1 MTWPTRLARF
11 FLVSRLTPLFIIGP
25 IAAGSWGILTVPRED
40 EPVVEVPSVAVTIP
54 FPAAGAEVADA
65 RVGRPVQGWLLEI
78 DEVASVTSI
87 AEDDRVL
94 FSLEFDSGTSDAEAF
109 ALVDEA
115 LRLNRALLPEPAGEP
130 TIRLVGR
137 EDVPALTLALWSE
150 SLEPWL
156 VRRVAAELA
165 VELGSVEG
173 VRETVLFGGDPRVL
187 SVELDALRLTSQG
200 VNAGDVVDAIR
211 AANVELPADAVSG
224 LEGRFRV
231 EAGTALRTPGELGAV
246 VVGGS
251 PAGPVHLTDVATIRD
266 RPREPDHHLLHAT
279 KADAPPVDQPAVVLA
294 VINFRRAQAS
304 TVNAR
309 VLDRI
314 DELRD
319 SLLTE
324 EVAVEVLY
332 DRGADVERFVRDVF
346 KHLFLATIIVIA
358 IVGFWLGWRAGILT
372 LVVIPVSLSLVPL
385 VYHAFG
391 FTINP
396 VSVGAMILAIGI
408 LADDAVIIVENIYRY
423 AGGALEPTQELVLKA
438 LDEVARPVI
447 LANLIIV
454 AALMPMAFLPGE
466 MGQYLRAIP
475 VGASSAVLF
484 SLISSLI
491 IAPYVMLRLRRR
503 DGEGGGDAEGREEED
518 LEEAADRVPEHFRRP
533 YRRILTPFLDRPAWR
548 WALYAGCIVLLG
560 LSMAL
565 IPLRKAGLDLAPTF
579 DATAFIVE
587 IELPRGS
594 TLEETAAAVADAGA
608 LLRTLPEVESHQSYI
623 GLVGPPIFPHLVQ
636 IEDMLQPR
644 AVNRAEIH
652 VQLLPEAERRRKS
665 LEITRVIRPELEGI
679 LAPRNARLRIEEL
692 RGGPATRATLAAEV
706 YGPTGEVRHGMAR
719 EVEGLFRELPELGD
733 FQRTPEEGMPRIR
746 IQVEPELAALFG
758 VAPLE
763 VARTAHIALAGETAG
778 QVRLPF
784 ERAPVPIQVRI
795 GRGDRIRP
803 ADVEALSVVDA
814 RGNPVPLVDMAR
826 IVTDTTAPS
835 VRRRDL
841 LPVVDVRAEIVVEGL
856 VPLFVQIDLQE
867 PLRSLEA
874 PDGTGLEIHWFNRPG
889 NADRPALFWSGDW
902 ELTFT
907 VYRDLGI
914 TFLVVLLLIYVIMVA
929 WFRSF
934 LVPVIIM
941 LPIPLTLIGVVPAH
955 WLYGVPL
962 TGPSIMGV
970 IALAGVSE
978 LDSLLLVD
986 FIRNRRARGMGLRD
1000 AVLLAGAARTQP
1012 ILLTR
1017 LTFVFGAGTLVLER
1031 SLEGMG
1037 LAMASGAVASTL
1049 LTLVVVPVLYM
1060 HVYEGSEDE
1069 GGTPHVQGRG

>member
-11 FLVSRLTPLFIIGP
+11 FLVSRLTPLFIIGT

-65 RVGRPVQGWLLEI
+65 RVGRPVQSWLLEV

-94 FSLEFDSGTSDAEAF
+94 FSLEFESGTSDAEAF

-115 LRLNRALLPEPAGEP
+115 LRLHRGLLPDPVGEP
-130 TIRLVGR
+130 MIRLVGR

-150 SLEPWL
+150 TLEPWL

-173 VRETVLFGGDPRVL
+173 VRETVLFGGDSRVL

-224 LEGRFRV
+224 LDGHFRV
-231 EAGTALRTPGELGAV
+231 EAGTALRTPEELGGV

-251 PAGPVHLTDVATIRD
+251 PEGPVHLRDVATVRD
-266 RPREPDHHLLHAT
+266 RAEELDHHLLHAT
-279 KADAPPVDQPAVVLA
+279 KVDAPPVDHPAVVLA
-294 VINFRRAQAS
+294 VVNFRRAQAS

-314 DELRD
+314 DELRPG
-319 SLLTE
+319 LLTE
-324 EVAVEVLY
+324 DVAVEVLY

-346 KHLFLATIIVIA
+346 KHLLLATIIVIA
-358 IVGFWLGWRAGILT
+358 IVGFWLGWRAGVLT
-372 LVVIPVSLSLVPL
+372 LIVIPVSLSLVPL

-423 AGGALEPTQELVLKA
+423 AGGALEPTQEMVLQA

-466 MGQYLRAIP
+466 MGQYVRAIP

-484 SLISSLI
+484 SLISSLV
-491 IAPYVMLRLRRR
+491 IAPYVMLRLRRGAG
-503 DGEGGGDAEGREEED
+503 DGESRGEED

-533 YRRILTPFLDRPAWR
+533 YERILTPFLDRPAWR

-565 IPLRKAGLDLAPTF
+565 IPLRMAGVDLAPTF

-587 IELPRGS
+587 IDLPKGS
-594 TLEETAAAVADAGA
+594 TLEETAAAASDVGA
-608 LLRTLPEVESHQSYI
+608 LLRTIPEVESHQSYI

-665 LEITRVIRPELEGI
+665 LEITRGVRPELEGA

-706 YGPTGEVRHGMAR
+706 YGPTREIRHDMAR
-719 EVEGLFRELPELGD
+719 EVESLFRGLPELGD

-758 VAPLE
+758 VPAAE
-763 VARTAHIALAGETAG
+763 VARTARIALAGEAAG

-784 ERAPVPIQVRI
+784 EREPVPIQVRI
-795 GRGDRIRP
+795 GREDRVRP
-803 ADVEALSVVDA
+803 ADVEALSVIDA
-814 RGNPVPLVDMAR
+814 RGDPVPLADMAR

-841 LPVVDVRAEIVVEGL
+841 LPLVDVRSEIVEEGL
-856 VPLFVQIDLQE
+856 VPLFLQLDLQG
-867 PLRSLEA
+867 PLRALEA
-874 PDGTGLEIHWFNRPG
+874 PDGTGLEIHWFHRPG
-889 NADRPALFWSGDW
+889 HSDRPALFWSGDW

-955 WLYGVPL
+955 WLFGVPL

-986 FIRNRRARGMGLRD
+986 FIRNRRARGMGLRQ

-1017 LTFVFGAGTLVLER
+1017 LTFIFGAGTLVLER

-1060 HVYEGSEDE
+1060 HVFEKSEAKQAMA
-1069 GGTPHVQGRG
+1069 GGDRAQDRE